1 MRAGSHTLTDRL
13 CDLATR
19 PLAFPD
25 RSDKVAM
32 FVERIVFLLTQGK
45 DIIHGTIEEPG
56 MRFVALQKGGR
67 VTMPETPIE
76 FVDGLGRRIKP
87 VDGVTSVGSRCTSA
101 PLSACR
107 MGVTRRPPHINNCSQ
122 LMVLAWRQ
130 WVCKYRLQA
139 NAIVIWSKGSSPA
152 LASNSPL
159 NVIQPCFR
167 SRTSDFQYSR
177 SSRRKSNT

>member
-1 MRAGSHTLTDRL
+1 MRFGDATTRIPRSIRQGSHVRGEDCVSVDAGQRRHPWYDRGAW
-13 CDLATR
+13 DSVRGVAER
-19 PLAFPD
+19 
-25 RSDKVAM
+25 RSGNHARNTH
-32 FVERIVFLLTQGK
+32 RI
-45 DIIHGTIEEPG
+45 
-56 MRFVALQKGGR
+56 
-67 VTMPETPIE
+67 
-76 FVDGLGRRIKP
+76 RRW
-87 VDGVTSVGSRCTSA
+87 SGSSHR
-101 PLSACR
+101 
-107 MGVTRRPPHINNCSQ
+107 TRRRCNVGRQPLHLGPIKCMSNGCDTSTPHINNCSQ
-122 LMVLAWRQ
+122 VMVLAWRQ